1 MKERWKRNPQ
11 REERRNKNKLAWR
24 NWIAHW
30 TSNPEVVGS
39 SPTVSFY
46 SFTLSHFSFTHMHSF
61 QQQNHS
67 FIQTAHIQQLVKN
80 WDGLHTSTTSD
91 QETNEEKCAFYWIDA
106 GSLSEEER
114 LKRFKTGYWDA
125 SGKVVFMRDA
135 HIAYLRRHCG
145 ELGTRYMSQASRYW
159 CLVCSFMNSKP
170 WLYFH
175 VLNSLD
181 LLNSEDISLYEG
193 ATASVNACYCGGG
206 YAGSELEVEVLCSG

>member
-1 MKERWKRNPQ
+1 
-11 REERRNKNKLAWR
+11 
-24 NWIAHW
+24 
-30 TSNPEVVGS
+30 
-39 SPTVSFY
+39 
-46 SFTLSHFSFTHMHSF
+46 MHSF
-61 QQQNHS
+61 QQQHS
-67 FIQTAHIQQLVKN
+67 FIQTAQIQQLVKN
-80 WDGLHTSTTSD
+80 WDGLHTSTTNE
-91 QETNEEKCAFYWIDA
+91 QENNEEKCAFYWIDA

-145 ELGTRYMSQASRYW
+145 ELGTRYMSQASRY
-159 CLVCSFMNSKP
+159 CCMRYSFMNSKP

-206 YAGSELEVEVLCSG
+206 YAGSELEVGVVVWWLSVSFLT

>member
-1 MKERWKRNPQ
+1 
-11 REERRNKNKLAWR
+11 
-24 NWIAHW
+24 
-30 TSNPEVVGS
+30 
-39 SPTVSFY
+39 
-46 SFTLSHFSFTHMHSF
+46 MHSF
-61 QQQNHS
+61 QQQQHS
-67 FIQTAHIQQLVKN
+67 FIQTARIQQLVKN
-80 WDGLHTSTTSD
+80 WDGLHTSTTNE
-91 QETNEEKCAFYWIDA
+91 QENNEEKCAFYWIDA

-114 LKRFKTGYWDA
+114 LKRFKTGYWNA

-145 ELGTRYMSQASRYW
+145 ELGTRYMSQASRYSY
-159 CLVCSFMNSKP
+159 LRYSFMNSKP

-206 YAGSELEVEVLCSG
+206 YAGSELEVGVVVWWLSVSFLT

>member
-1 MKERWKRNPQ
+1 
-11 REERRNKNKLAWR
+11 
-24 NWIAHW
+24 
-30 TSNPEVVGS
+30 
-39 SPTVSFY
+39 
-46 SFTLSHFSFTHMHSF
+46 MHSF
-61 QQQNHS
+61 QQQQQS
-67 FIQTAHIQQLVKN
+67 CIQTAQIQQLVKN
-80 WDGLHTSTTSD
+80 WDGLHTSTTNE
-91 QETNEEKCAFYWIDA
+91 QENNEEKCAFYWIDA

-125 SGKVVFMRDA
+125 SGKVVFMRDT

-145 ELGTRYMSQASRYW
+145 ELGTRYMSQASRYSY
-159 CLVCSFMNSKP
+159 LRYSFMNSKP

-206 YAGSELEVEVLCSG
+206 YAGSELEVGVVVWWLSVSFLT

>member
-1 MKERWKRNPQ
+1 
-11 REERRNKNKLAWR
+11 
-24 NWIAHW
+24 
-30 TSNPEVVGS
+30 
-39 SPTVSFY
+39 
-46 SFTLSHFSFTHMHSF
+46 MHSF
-61 QQQNHS
+61 QQQHS
-67 FIQTAHIQQLVKN
+67 FIQTAQIQQLVKN
-80 WDGLHTSTTSD
+80 WDGLHTSTTNE
-91 QETNEEKCAFYWIDA
+91 QQNNEEKCAFYWIDA

-145 ELGTRYMSQASRYW
+145 ELGTRYMSQASRYSYSRYS
-159 CLVCSFMNSKP
+159 LMNSKP

-206 YAGSELEVEVLCSG
+206 YAGSELEVGVVVWWLILVSSPDDDICGSEQSGDNEELLVHSPRRVVLVVLVVEERGWFVQCSFEWV

>member
-1 MKERWKRNPQ
+1 
-11 REERRNKNKLAWR
+11 
-24 NWIAHW
+24 
-30 TSNPEVVGS
+30 
-39 SPTVSFY
+39 
-46 SFTLSHFSFTHMHSF
+46 MHSF
-61 QQQNHS
+61 QQQQHS
-67 FIQTAHIQQLVKN
+67 FIQTAQIQQLVKN
-80 WDGLHTSTTSD
+80 WDGLHTSTTNE
-91 QETNEEKCAFYWIDA
+91 QENNEEKCAFYWIDA

-145 ELGTRYMSQASRYW
+145 ELGTRYMSQASRYSY
-159 CLVCSFMNSKP
+159 LRYSFMNSKP

-206 YAGSELEVEVLCSG
+206 YAGSELEVGVVVWWLTLVSSPDDDIRGSEQSGDNEELLVHSPRRVVLVVLVVEERRWFVQCSFEWV